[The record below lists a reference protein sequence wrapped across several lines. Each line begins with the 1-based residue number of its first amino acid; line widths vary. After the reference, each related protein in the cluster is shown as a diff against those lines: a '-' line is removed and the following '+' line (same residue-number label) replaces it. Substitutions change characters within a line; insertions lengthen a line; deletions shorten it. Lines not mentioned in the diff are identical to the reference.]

1 MSKFIAEKSFWDIF
15 PQAEIGIV
23 VINGMDNSEAK
34 YAEHPEIESNLK
46 EANKEV
52 NKFFTSDQL
61 SQCSVVSVWR
71 DAFQKFK
78 KKKGNRASIEALL
91 SRVIKGNAVGTI
103 NPLVDIYNSVSL
115 TYGLPV
121 GGENLDSFAGNLRL
135 TISEEGGDE
144 FLALGDEEN
153 NPTLPGELCYLDDI
167 GAVCR
172 CWNWRDGQRTMSERL
187 EDIMENRVAM
197 IAIVVEDDEE
207 AVELNSILHQYS
219 QYIIGRMGIPHRERK
234 ISLISIA
241 IDGPADAISAL
252 AGKLGSLPGVSAKT
266 VYAKLEEQ

>member
-1 MSKFIAEKSFWDIF
+1 MKEEKEKKMSKFIAEKSFWDIF

-91 SRVIKGNAVGTI
+91 SRVIKGNAVGSI
-103 NPLVDIYNSVSL
+103 NPLVDIYNAVSL

-172 CWNWRDGQRTMSERL
+172 CWNWRDGQRTMLTEETKNAFLIIESVDPSRHDDL
-187 EDIMENRVAM
+187 LAAM
-197 IAIVVEDDEE
+197 D
-207 AVELNSILHQYS
+207 
-219 QYIIGRMGIPHRERK
+219 
-234 ISLISIA
+234 
-241 IDGPADAISAL
+241 AL
-252 AGKLGSLPGVSAKT
+252 AENAVKYLGGSVFAKT
-266 VYAKLEEQ
+266 LINIGNPEMEMN

>member
-103 NPLVDIYNSVSL
+103 NPLVDIYNAVSL

-172 CWNWRDGQRTMSERL
+172 CWNWRDGQRTMLTEETKNAFLIIESVDPSRHDDL
-187 EDIMENRVAM
+187 LAAM
-197 IAIVVEDDEE
+197 D
-207 AVELNSILHQYS
+207 
-219 QYIIGRMGIPHRERK
+219 
-234 ISLISIA
+234 
-241 IDGPADAISAL
+241 AL
-252 AGKLGSLPGVSAKT
+252 AENAVKYLGGSVFAKT
-266 VYAKLEEQ
+266 LINIGNPEMEMN